1 MLGDEKCEGG
11 NSVGHRKVRQKVVT
25 EHYIAR
31 HCNLLTTLL
40 SEPRV
45 LGRTKNV
52 ADGIKTS
59 RRRRTER
66 SQGSRPP

>member
-1 MLGDEKCEGG
+1 MLGDEKCERG

-45 LGRTKNV
+45 LGRTKM
-52 ADGIKTS
+52 
-59 RRRRTER
+59 
-66 SQGSRPP
+66 SQME